1 MTRKSHLIAVL
12 AAAGLV
18 TACASMME
26 DKSMSFFITSASPG
40 KGGDLGGLAGADAWC
55 KQLATAAGQ
64 GNKNWR
70 AYLSTEP
77 AGSQGAVHARDR
89 IGHGPWYNAK
99 GVMIA
104 ANVEE
109 LHGKNN
115 LTKENNIDEKGA
127 VHAGRGDPPP
137 NVHDILTGSA
147 PDGRAVGGATCNNWT
162 ASSGSSAM
170 VGHADRN
177 GTNPDP
183 VANVS
188 WNASHKTPG
197 CGTADLAK
205 VGGAGYFYCFAA
217 R

>member
-1 MTRKSHLIAVL
+1 MRKPLIAVL
-12 AAAGLV
+12 AAAGLLA
-18 TACASMME
+18 ACASMMQ

-55 KQLATAAGQ
+55 KQLATAAGH

-77 AGSQGAVHARDR
+77 SGSQPAVHARDR
-89 IGHGPWYNAK
+89 IGKGPWYNAK
-99 GVMIA
+99 GEIV
-104 ANVEE
+104 ANNLDE
-109 LHGKNN
+109 LHGHNN
-115 LTKENNIDEKGA
+115 LSKLTNITEKGEI
-127 VHAGRGDPPP
+127 VNGRGDTP
-137 NVHDILTGSA
+137 NRHDILTGSA

-170 VGHADRN
+170 VGHADRD

-197 CGTADLAK
+197 CSTAELAR

>member
-1 MTRKSHLIAVL
+1 MRRTVLIAVL

-26 DKSMSFFITSASPG
+26 DKTMSFFITSANPG

-55 KQLATAAGQ
+55 KQLATAVGH

-70 AYLSTEP
+70 AYLSTEG
-77 AGSQGAVHARDR
+77 AGAVNARDR
-89 IGHGPWYNAK
+89 IGKGPWYNAK

-104 ANVEE
+104 ANLDE
-109 LHGKNN
+109 LHGTNK
-115 LTKENNIDEKGA
+115 LTKETNINEKGA
-127 VHAGRGDPPP
+127 VVNGRVDTP
-137 NVHDILTGSA
+137 NRHDILTGST
-147 PDGRAVGGATCNNWT
+147 PDGRVSAGATCNNWT

-170 VGHADRN
+170 VGHHDRD

-188 WNASHKTPG
+188 WNSSHKTPG
-197 CGTADLAK
+197 CSTADLAR
-205 VGGAGYFYCFAA
+205 VGGAGYFYCAAA